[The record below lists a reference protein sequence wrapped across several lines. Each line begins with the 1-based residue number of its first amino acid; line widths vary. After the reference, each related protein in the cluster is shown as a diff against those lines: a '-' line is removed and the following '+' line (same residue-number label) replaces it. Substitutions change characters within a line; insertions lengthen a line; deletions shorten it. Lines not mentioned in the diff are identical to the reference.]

1 MAIQKISTGTLGNDS
16 VTAAQIA
23 PGTIVDSDLGDNAVT
38 TAKILNAN
46 VTTAKIADDA
56 VTLAKMAPGTDGN
69 IISYDA
75 SGNPVAVATGT
86 AGQLLTSAGAGAPP
100 TFTTVASTPENLVKS
115 FTLTSGKT
123 VTLGKMVSLASSG
136 EVGTLPS
143 VNTLGTYRATTNTHQ
158 YGGENSRDDS
168 AGGISWNG
176 TRGISFSGTA
186 SNNAALRGYSGSQ
199 GSRVVT
205 CSGHVFSTSATTVDG
220 STTVTIPIP
229 NSIGPTSQDGYT
241 SYFPAHGGW
250 NVFSYPLTDT
260 SFMVISLSGSSN
272 NTASPTSWRC
282 DWSATVVTVD
292 SSGNCTKG
300 TTATDS
306 RTSSAGGTPSSL
318 GISSDQVRRLANN
331 TFITNYGWGDTYNN
345 NMESDYQLKR
355 VIKWT
360 GGTGAQIN
368 KSNYA
373 QSLSEVN
380 KDHLN
385 GGSVRTSGNKI
396 VWNNPAPGTKM
407 VSIADSDGGLGNTAS
422 VTSVLR
428 DSIPVVSPGIAMVGD
443 QYDGGFR
450 LPLDETKLYW
460 SGYNYTGTNTRVIIG
475 ATISAAGVATLD
487 VGTYDTGNTDA
498 ARVDNP
504 EFGTIQGAA
513 DGTLAMAG
521 FRTIGGKLFMNTFA
535 LNSTGRVLLGNLG
548 LEVTGALTQAAN
560 TIRWTGSKWLIF
572 TRESNSLSA
581 NQVTVDLTVGSQ
593 STLPINFIG
602 FPTATDSSS
611 PASIVVQGVAS
622 GFSSLTPGQTYFENN
637 LHDGTVVLDNT
648 SGVKVGKAISSTE
661 MLLNRTL

>member
-1 MAIQKISTGTLGNDS
+1 
-16 VTAAQIA
+16 
-23 PGTIVDSDLGDNAVT
+23 
-38 TAKILNAN
+38 
-46 VTTAKIADDA
+46 
-56 VTLAKMAPGTDGN
+56 
-69 IISYDA
+69 
-75 SGNPVAVATGT
+75 
-86 AGQLLTSAGAGAPP
+86 
-100 TFTTVASTPENLVKS
+100 
-115 FTLTSGKT
+115 
-123 VTLGKMVSLASSG
+123 MVSIASNG
-136 EVGTLPS
+136 EVGTLPA

-241 SYFPAHGGW
+241 SYFPNSGGW

-306 RTSSAGGTPSSL
+306 RTSSVGGTPSSL

-345 NMESDYQLKR
+345 TMESDYQMKR

-373 QSLSEVN
+373 ASLAEVN

-396 VWNNPAPGTKM
+396 VWNNFLGTKM

-428 DSIPVVSPGIAMVGD
+428 ASIPVVSPGIAMVGD
-443 QYDGGFR
+443 QFDGGFR

-460 SGYNYTGTNTRVIIG
+460 AGYNYTGTNTRVLIG

-535 LNSTGRVLLGNLG
+535 LNSTGRILLGNLG

-637 LHDGTVVLDNT
+637 LHDGTVVLDST